1 MGQPVKHQRGFV
13 NLNRFKSV
21 NDAYGHLVAD
31 EVLISVAQRLRQAVR
46 PEDTVARLG
55 GDEFVIVCE
64 ELPDTAEAEEVARRV
79 ARALASPYRIP
90 RGGGLTVTGSVG
102 VAFAGATISLPE
114 VLLRDADAAIFRAK
128 ESAAPGTPLWIGLP
142 TRIRSAPV
150 R

>member
-1 MGQPVKHQRGFV
+1 VKYQRGFV
-13 NLNRFKSV
+13 DLNRFKSV
-21 NDAYGHLVAD
+21 NDAHGHLVAD

-64 ELPDTAEAEEVARRV
+64 ELPDTAEAEEVVRRV

-90 RGGGLTVTGSVG
+90 RVGGLTVTGSVG
-102 VAFAGATISLPE
+102 VAFAGTTISLPE
-114 VLLRDADAAIFRAK
+114 VLLCDADAAIYRAK
-128 ESAAPGTPLWIGLP
+128 ESAAPGTLFWIGLP